1 MTMTLVL
8 HIVAGALGLL
18 SGYTALYSAKGATLH
33 RKSGTVFVS
42 SMLAMAVFGMV
53 ISAGRGV
60 APAINLPAG
69 LLTAYLAVTGL
80 TSLQAPRD
88 GTRRFHRAGMLLAAA
103 LGLACFVVAAD
114 AIADGGRRAGL
125 AYPLVMFG
133 VVALLG
139 SNGDRRMLLAGPST
153 SLRAS
158 GLSRGARLAR
168 HLWRMCF
175 ALFIAAL
182 SFFVGQAQVIPEPL
196 RIRPLLALPVVAVLA
211 TMFFWL
217 WRVRAKRSAGRV
229 AAFLAHPVEARS

>member
-8 HIVAGALGLL
+8 HIVAGGLGLL
-18 SGYTALYSAKGATLH
+18 AGYTALYASKGATLH
-33 RKSGTVFVS
+33 RRSGMVFVS

-69 LLTAYLAVTGL
+69 LLTAYLVVTGL
-80 TSLQAPRD
+80 TALQVPTASSRP
-88 GTRRFHRAGMLLAAA
+88 FHRAGMLLAAA
-103 LGLACFVVAAD
+103 LALACFVVAAN

-133 VVALLG
+133 LVALLG
-139 SNGDRRMLLAGPST
+139 SNGDRRMLRAGG
-153 SLRAS
+153 LR
-158 GLSRGARLAR
+158 GGPRLAR

-182 SFFVGQAQVIPEPL
+182 SFFVGQAAVIPEPL
-196 RIRPLLALPVVAVLA
+196 RIRPLLALPVVAVLL
-211 TMFFWL
+211 TMFYWL
-217 WRVRAKRSAGRV
+217 WRVRAKRSAASF
-229 AAFLAHPVEARS
+229 AAFTSVQPAEARS